1 MLRDYQI
8 NICSRVCEAFG
19 QHRSVMVQ
27 MPTGTGKTVVL
38 AELVKRSLMKDE
50 GLRILIVAHRREL
63 IEQIKATV
71 KRMGLNADNQS
82 SLINNQKINSDR
94 SSLINDQKI
103 NSSQSS
109 LINNQ
114 NINSSQSSLINNQTI
129 TVESIQTISRRIA
142 TTEFSPSLVVI
153 DEAHHA
159 LAKTYKMMWDA
170 WPNAK
175 FLGLT
180 ATPCRLNGKGFTDL
194 FDVLVQ
200 SEDIPTFIKEKWL
213 STYDFVSIKADSRT
227 QQLISSLKKRGADGD
242 YQVKEMDAVLNK
254 RPSIERLYNCVMEY
268 AHNRKGFVYAINID
282 HARSIAEYYQEQG
295 VNAVAID
302 SHTPVKERERL
313 ISSFRSGELQVLV
326 NVDIFSEGFDCPDV
340 EFIQLARPTL
350 SLAKYLQMVGRG
362 LRPSKGKKN
371 CMIIDN
377 VGLYRVFG
385 LPSQI
390 WDWKSAFEGR
400 LRMKDYQSSLFINQK
415 IESNQPSLIINQT
428 IDSEMFL
435 VVSHEQLD
443 STFEQQKK
451 DDVMAKERSK
461 LLGGVYGK
469 VTIVGRQLAELRDK
483 RGEMPTYVDLMN
495 MNWFRHWDEGKP
507 GAIRIGGV
515 EFLRIG
521 NKIISRTRTPITL
534 SYDRERITKCGFYT
548 THSSVDNRNLD
559 CLRFYKEGFEN
570 GSNTVVFL
578 HDEPQEYYWESVW
591 LWDGGLVVMGIDGC
605 YYHVDKGMPKVYL
618 GCADTEENKTRLSQA
633 VHAVI
638 AESEQRNKERKE
650 NIRRDVE
657 SLDYVKPCKI
667 GTKWG
672 LRGSDGRILCV
683 PKYRSIMEQ
692 NDYFLIEDMPLHW
705 GVMDKFGKV
714 LVEPKHDTVEITPD
728 GKAILTSVAGKH
740 TIINLK

>member
-1 MLRDYQI
+1 MLLRDYQSD
-8 NICSRVCEAFG
+8 ICSRVSDAFDK
-19 QHRSVMVQ
+19 HRSVMVQ
-27 MPTGTGKTVVL
+27 MPTGTGKTMVL
-38 AELVKRSLMKDE
+38 AELVKRLMMKDE
-50 GLRILIVAHRREL
+50 GIRILIVAHRREL

-71 KRMGLNADNQS
+71 KRMGLNADNQLS
-82 SLINNQKINSDR
+82 V
-94 SSLINDQKI
+94 
-103 NSSQSS
+103 
-109 LINNQ
+109 
-114 NINSSQSSLINNQTI
+114 INNQTI
-129 TVESIQTISRRIA
+129 IVESIQTISRRRA
-142 TTEFSPSLVVI
+142 TIEFAPSLVVI

-170 WPNAK
+170 WPDAR

-200 SEDIPTFIKEKWL
+200 SWDIPTFIKAKWL

-254 RPSIERLYNCVMEY
+254 RPSIERLYNCVMEF
-268 AHNRKGFVYAINID
+268 ARNRKGFVYAINID
-282 HARSIAEYYQEQG
+282 HARSIAEYYQSQG

-302 SHTPVKERERL
+302 SHTPVKEREQL
-313 ISSFRSGELQVLV
+313 ISSFRSGGLQVLV

-362 LRPSKGKKN
+362 LRPSKGKTN

-400 LRMKDYQSSLFINQK
+400 MKMREERLKMKDESLKSRDNHSSFIINQK
-415 IESNQPSLIINQT
+415 NDT
-428 IDSEMFL
+428 EMYL

-443 STFEQQKK
+443 ATFEQQEK
-451 DDVMAKERSK
+451 DDVMARERTK
-461 LLGGVYGK
+461 LLNGVFGK
-469 VTIVGRQLAELRDK
+469 VTIVGRQLAELREK
-483 RGEMPTYVDLMN
+483 RGEVPTYVDLMN
-495 MNWFRHWDEGKP
+495 MNWLRYLEDGKP
-507 GAIRIGGV
+507 GVIRIGGV
-515 EFLRIG
+515 DFLRLN

-534 SYDRERITKCGFYT
+534 SYNRERIAKYSFYT
-548 THSSVDNRNLD
+548 THSSVDNNNPD
-559 CLRFYKEGFEN
+559 CMFFYSKGYEN

-578 HDEPQEYYWESVW
+578 HDEPQEYYWQSSFLYVE
-591 LWDGGLVVMGIDGC
+591 GLVVMSVDGC
-605 YYHVDKGMPKVYL
+605 YYHVNKGMPKVYL
-618 GCADTEENKTRLSQA
+618 GCADTEENKNRLVQT
-633 VHAVI
+633 VHTLI
-638 AESEQRNKERKE
+638 AELERKDEERKE
-650 NIRRDVE
+650 NYRRDVE
-657 SLDYVKPCKI
+657 SLEYVEPYQV
-667 GTKWG
+667 GMKWG

-705 GVMDKFGKV
+705 GVMDKCGKV
-714 LVEPKHDTVEITPD
+714 LVEPEHDKVEITTD
-728 GKAILTSVAGKH
+728 GKAIITSITGKQ
-740 TIINLK
+740 TIINLKSPQK

>member
-1 MLRDYQI
+1 MLLRDYQSD
-8 NICSRVCEAFG
+8 ICSRVSDAFDK
-19 QHRSVMVQ
+19 HRSVMVQ
-27 MPTGTGKTVVL
+27 MPTGTGKTMVL
-38 AELVKRSLMKDE
+38 AELVKRLMMKDE
-50 GLRILIVAHRREL
+50 GIRILIVAHRREL

-71 KRMGLNADNQS
+71 KRMGLNADNQLS
-82 SLINNQKINSDR
+82 V
-94 SSLINDQKI
+94 
-103 NSSQSS
+103 
-109 LINNQ
+109 
-114 NINSSQSSLINNQTI
+114 INNQTI
-129 TVESIQTISRRIA
+129 IVESIQTISRRIA
-142 TTEFSPSLVVI
+142 TIEFAPSLVVI

-159 LAKTYKMMWDA
+159 LAKTYKMMWET
-170 WPNAK
+170 WPDAK

-200 SEDIPTFIKEKWL
+200 SWDIPTFIKEKWL

-268 AHNRKGFVYAINID
+268 AHNRKGFVYAININ
-282 HARSIAEYYQEQG
+282 HARSIAEYYQSQG

-302 SHTPVKERERL
+302 SHTPVKERERI
-313 ISSFRSGELQVLV
+313 ISSFRSGGLQVLV

-400 LRMKDYQSSLFINQK
+400 MKMREERLKMKDESLKSRDNHSSFIINQK
-415 IESNQPSLIINQT
+415 IDT
-428 IDSEMFL
+428 EMYL

-443 STFEQQKK
+443 ATFEQQEK
-451 DDVMAKERSK
+451 DDVMARERTK
-461 LLGGVYGK
+461 LLNGVFGK
-469 VTIVGRQLAELRDK
+469 VTIVGRQLAELREK

-495 MNWFRHWDEGKP
+495 MNWLRHLEDGKP
-507 GAIRIGGV
+507 GVVRIGGV
-515 EFLRIG
+515 DFLRLN

-534 SYDRERITKCGFYT
+534 SYNRERIAKYSFYT
-548 THSSVDNRNLD
+548 THSSVDNNNPD
-559 CLRFYKEGFEN
+559 CMFFYSKGYEN

-578 HDEPQEYYWESVW
+578 HDEPQEYYWQSSFLYVE
-591 LWDGGLVVMGIDGC
+591 GLVVMSVDGC
-605 YYHVDKGMPKVYL
+605 YYHVNKGMPKVYL
-618 GCADTEENKTRLSQA
+618 GCADTEENKNRLVQT
-633 VHAVI
+633 VHTLI
-638 AESEQRNKERKE
+638 AELERKDEERKE
-650 NIRRDVE
+650 NYRRDVE
-657 SLDYVKPCKI
+657 SLEYVEPYQV
-667 GTKWG
+667 GMKWG

-683 PKYRSIMEQ
+683 PKYRSIKEQ

-705 GVMDKFGKV
+705 GVMDKCGKV
-714 LVEPKHDTVEITPD
+714 LVEPKHDKVEITTD
-728 GKAILTSVAGKH
+728 GKAIITSITGKQ
-740 TIINLK
+740 TIINLKSPQK

>member
-8 NICSRVCEAFG
+8 DICSRVSEAFEH
-19 QHRSVMVQ
+19 HRSVMVQ
-27 MPTGTGKTVVL
+27 MPTGTGKTMVL
-38 AELVKRSLMKDE
+38 AELVKQLMMKDE
-50 GLRILIVAHRREL
+50 GVRILIVAHRREL
-63 IEQIKATV
+63 IEQIKATI
-71 KRMGLNADNQS
+71 KRMKMDSRN
-82 SLINNQKINSDR
+82 
-94 SSLINDQKI
+94 
-103 NSSQSS
+103 
-109 LINNQ
+109 
-114 NINSSQSSLINNQTI
+114 I

-142 TTEFSPSLVVI
+142 TIEFAPSLVVI

-170 WPNAK
+170 WPDAR

-200 SEDIPTFIKEKWL
+200 SWDIPTFIKEKWL
-213 STYDFVSIKADSRT
+213 ATYDFVSIKADSRT

-268 AHNRKGFVYAINID
+268 AHNRKGFVYAININ
-282 HARSIAEYYQEQG
+282 HARSIAEYYQSQG

-302 SHTPVKERERL
+302 SHTPVKERERI
-313 ISSFRSGELQVLV
+313 ISSFRSGGLQVLV

-362 LRPSKGKKN
+362 LRPSKGKTN

-400 LRMKDYQSSLFINQK
+400 MKMREERLKMKDESLKSRDNHSSFIINQK
-415 IESNQPSLIINQT
+415 IDT
-428 IDSEMFL
+428 EMYL

-443 STFEQQKK
+443 ATFEQQEK
-451 DDVMAKERSK
+451 DDVMARERTK
-461 LLGGVYGK
+461 LLNGVFGK
-469 VTIVGRQLAELRDK
+469 VTIVGRQLAELREK

-495 MNWFRHWDEGKP
+495 MNWLRYLEDGKP
-507 GAIRIGGV
+507 GVIRIGGV
-515 EFLRIG
+515 DFLRLN

-534 SYDRERITKCGFYT
+534 SYNRERIAKYSFYT
-548 THSSVDNRNLD
+548 THSSVDNNNPD
-559 CLRFYKEGFEN
+559 CMFFYSKGYEN

-578 HDEPQEYYWESVW
+578 HDEPQEYYWQSSFLYVE
-591 LWDGGLVVMGIDGC
+591 GLVVMSVDGC
-605 YYHVDKGMPKVYL
+605 YYHVNKGMPKVYL
-618 GCADTEENKTRLSQA
+618 GCADTEENKNRLVQT
-633 VHAVI
+633 VHTLI
-638 AESEQRNKERKE
+638 AELERKDEERKE
-650 NIRRDVE
+650 NYRRDVE
-657 SLDYVKPCKI
+657 SLEYVEPYQV
-667 GTKWG
+667 GMKWG

-683 PKYRSIMEQ
+683 PKYRSIKEQ

-705 GVMDKFGKV
+705 GVMDKCGKV
-714 LVEPKHDTVEITPD
+714 LVEPKHDKVEITTD
-728 GKAILTSVAGKH
+728 GKAIITSITGKQ
-740 TIINLK
+740 TIINLKSPQK

>member
-8 NICSRVCEAFG
+8 DICSRVSEAFEH
-19 QHRSVMVQ
+19 HRSVMVQ
-27 MPTGTGKTVVL
+27 MPTGTGKTMVL
-38 AELVKRSLMKDE
+38 AELVKQLMMKDE
-50 GLRILIVAHRREL
+50 GVRILIVAHRREL
-63 IEQIKATV
+63 IEQIKATI
-71 KRMGLNADNQS
+71 KRMKMDSRN
-82 SLINNQKINSDR
+82 
-94 SSLINDQKI
+94 
-103 NSSQSS
+103 
-109 LINNQ
+109 
-114 NINSSQSSLINNQTI
+114 I

-142 TTEFSPSLVVI
+142 TIEFAPSLVVI

-159 LAKTYKMMWDA
+159 LAKTYKMMWET
-170 WPNAK
+170 WPDAK

-200 SEDIPTFIKEKWL
+200 SWDIPTFIKEKWL

-268 AHNRKGFVYAINID
+268 AHNRKGFVYAININ
-282 HARSIAEYYQEQG
+282 HARSIAEYYQSQG
-295 VNAVAID
+295 VHAVAID
-302 SHTPVKERERL
+302 SHTPVKERERI
-313 ISSFRSGELQVLV
+313 ISSFRSGGLQVLV

-400 LRMKDYQSSLFINQK
+400 MKMREERLKSRDERLKSRDNHSSLINNQK
-415 IESNQPSLIINQT
+415 IDT
-428 IDSEMFL
+428 EMYL

-443 STFEQQKK
+443 ATFEQQEK
-451 DDVMAKERSK
+451 DDVMARERTK
-461 LLGGVYGK
+461 LLNGVFGK
-469 VTIVGRQLAELRDK
+469 VTIVGRQLAELREK
-483 RGEMPTYVDLMN
+483 RGEVPTYVDLMN
-495 MNWFRHWDEGKP
+495 MNWLRYLEDGKP
-507 GAIRIGGV
+507 GVIRIGGV
-515 EFLRIG
+515 DFLRLN

-534 SYDRERITKCGFYT
+534 SYNRERIAKYSFYT
-548 THSSVDNRNLD
+548 THSSVDNNNPD
-559 CLRFYKEGFEN
+559 CMFFYSKGYEN

-578 HDEPQEYYWESVW
+578 HDEPQEYYWQSSFLYVE
-591 LWDGGLVVMGIDGC
+591 GLVVMSVDGC
-605 YYHVDKGMPKVYL
+605 YYHVNKGMPKVYL
-618 GCADTEENKTRLSQA
+618 GCADTEENKNRLVQT
-633 VHAVI
+633 VHTLI
-638 AESEQRNKERKE
+638 AELERKDEERKE
-650 NIRRDVE
+650 NYRRDVE
-657 SLDYVKPCKI
+657 SLEYVEPYQV
-667 GTKWG
+667 GMKWG

-683 PKYRSIMEQ
+683 PKYRSIKEQ

-705 GVMDKFGKV
+705 GVMDKCGKV
-714 LVEPKHDTVEITPD
+714 LVEPKHDKVEITTD
-728 GKAILTSVAGKH
+728 GKAVITSVSGKQ
-740 TIINLK
+740 TIINLKSPQK

>member
-1 MLRDYQI
+1 MLLRDYQTD
-8 NICSRVCEAFG
+8 ICSRVSDAFDK
-19 QHRSVMVQ
+19 HRSVMVQ
-27 MPTGTGKTVVL
+27 MPTGTGKTMVL
-38 AELVKRSLMKDE
+38 AELVKRLMMKDE
-50 GLRILIVAHRREL
+50 GLKILIVAHRREL

-71 KRMGLNADNQS
+71 KRMGLNTNNHS
-82 SLINNQKINSDR
+82 SI
-94 SSLINDQKI
+94 
-103 NSSQSS
+103 
-109 LINNQ
+109 INNQ
-114 NINSSQSSLINNQTI
+114 NII
-129 TVESIQTISRRIA
+129 VESIQTISRRIA
-142 TTEFSPSLVVI
+142 TIEFAPSLVVI

-159 LAKTYKMMWDA
+159 LAKTYKMMWET
-170 WPNAK
+170 WPDVK

-200 SEDIPTFIKEKWL
+200 SWDIPTFIKEKWL

-254 RPSIERLYNCVMEY
+254 RPSIERLYECVIEY

-302 SHTPVKERERL
+302 SHTPVKEREQL

-340 EFIQLARPTL
+340 EFIQLSRPTL

-362 LRPSKGKKN
+362 LRPSKGKTN

-400 LRMKDYQSSLFINQK
+400 LRMKDDLRLRMKNESLKSRDESLKSRDNHSSLI
-415 IESNQPSLIINQT
+415 LNQT

-443 STFEQQKK
+443 ATFEQQKK
-451 DDVMAKERSK
+451 DDVMARERTK
-461 LLGGVYGK
+461 LLNGVYGK
-469 VTIVGRQLAELRDK
+469 VTIVGRQLAELREK

-495 MNWFRHWDEGKP
+495 MNWLRHLEDGKP
-507 GAIRIGGV
+507 GVVRIGGV
-515 EFLRIG
+515 DFLRLN

-534 SYDRERITKCGFYT
+534 SYNRERIAKYSFYT
-548 THSSVDNRNLD
+548 THSSVDNDNPD
-559 CLRFYKEGFEN
+559 CMFFYNSKGYEN

-578 HDEPQEYYWESVW
+578 HDEPQEYYWQSSFLYVES
-591 LWDGGLVVMGIDGC
+591 LVVMSFDGC
-605 YYHVDKGMPKVYL
+605 YYHVNKGMPKVYL
-618 GCADTEENKTRLSQA
+618 GCADTEENKNRLVQT
-633 VHAVI
+633 VHTLI
-638 AESEQRNKERKE
+638 AELERKDEERKE
-650 NIRRDVE
+650 NYRRDVE
-657 SLDYVKPCKI
+657 SLEYVEPYQV
-667 GTKWG
+667 GMKWG

-683 PKYRSIMEQ
+683 PKYRSIKEQ

-705 GVMDKFGKV
+705 GVMDKCGKV
-714 LVEPKHDTVEITPD
+714 LVEPKHDKVEITTD
-728 GKAILTSVAGKH
+728 GKAIITSITGKQ
-740 TIINLK
+740 TIINLKSPQK

>member
-8 NICSRVCEAFG
+8 DICSRVSEAFEH
-19 QHRSVMVQ
+19 HRSVMVQ
-27 MPTGTGKTVVL
+27 MPTGTGKTMVL
-38 AELVKRSLMKDE
+38 AELVKQLMMKDE
-50 GLRILIVAHRREL
+50 GVRILIVAHRREL
-63 IEQIKATV
+63 VEQIKATI
-71 KRMGLNADNQS
+71 KRMKMDSRN
-82 SLINNQKINSDR
+82 
-94 SSLINDQKI
+94 
-103 NSSQSS
+103 
-109 LINNQ
+109 
-114 NINSSQSSLINNQTI
+114 I

-142 TTEFSPSLVVI
+142 TIEFAPSLVVI

-159 LAKTYKMMWDA
+159 LAKTYKMMWET
-170 WPNAK
+170 WPDAK

-200 SEDIPTFIKEKWL
+200 SWDIPTFIKEKWL

-268 AHNRKGFVYAINID
+268 AHNRKGFVYAININ

-400 LRMKDYQSSLFINQK
+400 MKMREERLKMKDESLKSRDNHSSFIINQK
-415 IESNQPSLIINQT
+415 IDT
-428 IDSEMFL
+428 EMYL

-443 STFEQQKK
+443 ATFEQQEK
-451 DDVMAKERSK
+451 DDVMARERTK
-461 LLGGVYGK
+461 LLNGVFGK
-469 VTIVGRQLAELRDK
+469 VTIVGRQLAELREK
-483 RGEMPTYVDLMN
+483 RGEVPTYVDLMN
-495 MNWFRHWDEGKP
+495 MNWLRYLEDGKP
-507 GAIRIGGV
+507 GVIRIGGV
-515 EFLRIG
+515 DFLRLN

-534 SYDRERITKCGFYT
+534 SYNRERIAKYSFYT
-548 THSSVDNRNLD
+548 THSSVDNNNPD
-559 CLRFYKEGFEN
+559 CMFFYSKGYEN

-578 HDEPQEYYWESVW
+578 HDEPQEYYWQSSFLYVE
-591 LWDGGLVVMGIDGC
+591 GLVVMSVDGC
-605 YYHVDKGMPKVYL
+605 YYHVNKGMPKVYL
-618 GCADTEENKTRLSQA
+618 GCADTEENKNRLVQT
-633 VHAVI
+633 VHTLI
-638 AESEQRNKERKE
+638 AELERKDEERKE
-650 NIRRDVE
+650 NYRRDVE
-657 SLDYVKPCKI
+657 SLEYVEPYQV
-667 GTKWG
+667 GMKWG

-683 PKYRSIMEQ
+683 PKYRSIKEQ

-705 GVMDKFGKV
+705 GVMDKCGKV
-714 LVEPKHDTVEITPD
+714 LVEPKHDKVEITTD
-728 GKAILTSVAGKH
+728 GKAIITSITGKQ
-740 TIINLK
+740 TVINLKSPQK

>member
-8 NICSRVCEAFG
+8 DICSRVSEAFEH
-19 QHRSVMVQ
+19 HRSVMVQ
-27 MPTGTGKTVVL
+27 MPTGTGKTMVL
-38 AELVKRSLMKDE
+38 AELVKRVMMRDE
-50 GLRILIVAHRREL
+50 GLKILIVAHRREL
-63 IEQIKATV
+63 IEQIKATI
-71 KRMGLNADNQS
+71 KRMKMDSRN
-82 SLINNQKINSDR
+82 
-94 SSLINDQKI
+94 
-103 NSSQSS
+103 
-109 LINNQ
+109 
-114 NINSSQSSLINNQTI
+114 I
-129 TVESIQTISRRIA
+129 TVESIQTISRRIDA
-142 TTEFSPSLVVI
+142 LDFIPSLVVI

-159 LAKTYKMMWDA
+159 LAKTYKMMWET
-170 WPNAK
+170 WPDVK

-200 SEDIPTFIKEKWL
+200 SWDIPAFIKEKWL

-254 RPSIERLYNCVMEY
+254 RPSIERLYNCVTEF
-268 AHNRKGFVYAINID
+268 ARNRKGFVYAINID

-302 SHTPVKERERL
+302 SHTPVKERERF
-313 ISSFRSGELQVLV
+313 ISSFRSGGLQVLV

-362 LRPSKGKKN
+362 LRPSKGKTN

-400 LRMKDYQSSLFINQK
+400 LRMKDDVRLRMKDGGPRMKDNHSSF
-415 IESNQPSLIINQT
+415 IINQT

-443 STFEQQKK
+443 ATFEQQEK
-451 DDVMAKERSK
+451 DDVMARERTK
-461 LLGGVYGK
+461 LLNGVFGK
-469 VTIVGRQLAELRDK
+469 VTIVGRQLAELREK

-495 MNWFRHWDEGKP
+495 MNWLRHLEDGKP
-507 GAIRIGGV
+507 GVVRIGGV
-515 EFLRIG
+515 DFLRLN

-534 SYDRERITKCGFYT
+534 SYNRERIAKYSFYT
-548 THSSVDNRNLD
+548 THSSVDNNNPD
-559 CLRFYKEGFEN
+559 CMFFYSKGYEN

-578 HDEPQEYYWESVW
+578 HDEPQEYYWQSSFLYVE
-591 LWDGGLVVMGIDGC
+591 GLVVMSVDGC
-605 YYHVDKGMPKVYL
+605 YYHVNKGMPKVYL
-618 GCADTEENKTRLSQA
+618 GCADTEENKNRLVQT
-633 VHAVI
+633 VHTLI
-638 AESEQRNKERKE
+638 AELERKDEERKE
-650 NIRRDVE
+650 NYRRDVE
-657 SLDYVKPCKI
+657 SLEYVEPYQV
-667 GTKWG
+667 GMKWG

-683 PKYRSIMEQ
+683 PKYRSIKEQ

-705 GVMDKFGKV
+705 GVMDKCGKV
-714 LVEPKHDTVEITPD
+714 LVEPKHDKVEITTD
-728 GKAILTSVAGKH
+728 GKAIITSITGKQ
-740 TIINLK
+740 TIINLKSPQK

>member
-1 MLRDYQI
+1 MLLRDYQSD
-8 NICSRVCEAFG
+8 ICSRVSDAFDK
-19 QHRSVMVQ
+19 HRSVMVQ
-27 MPTGTGKTVVL
+27 MPTGTGKTMVL
-38 AELVKRSLMKDE
+38 AELVKRLMMKDE
-50 GLRILIVAHRREL
+50 GIRILIVAHRREL

-71 KRMGLNADNQS
+71 KRMGLNADNQLS
-82 SLINNQKINSDR
+82 V
-94 SSLINDQKI
+94 
-103 NSSQSS
+103 
-109 LINNQ
+109 
-114 NINSSQSSLINNQTI
+114 INNQTI
-129 TVESIQTISRRIA
+129 IVESIQTISRRIDA
-142 TTEFSPSLVVI
+142 LDFIPSLVVI

-159 LAKTYKMMWDA
+159 LAKTYKMMWET
-170 WPNAK
+170 WPDAK

-200 SEDIPTFIKEKWL
+200 SWDIPTFIKEKWL

-282 HARSIAEYYQEQG
+282 HARSIAEYYQSQG
-295 VNAVAID
+295 INAVAID
-302 SHTPVKERERL
+302 SHTPVKERERI
-313 ISSFRSGELQVLV
+313 ISSFRSGGLQVLV

-400 LRMKDYQSSLFINQK
+400 MKMREERLKMKDESLKSRDNHSSFIINQK
-415 IESNQPSLIINQT
+415 IDT
-428 IDSEMFL
+428 EMYL

-443 STFEQQKK
+443 ATFEQQEK
-451 DDVMAKERSK
+451 DDVMARERTK
-461 LLGGVYGK
+461 LLNGVFGK
-469 VTIVGRQLAELRDK
+469 VTIVGRQLAELREK
-483 RGEMPTYVDLMN
+483 RGEVPTYVDLMN
-495 MNWFRHWDEGKP
+495 MNWLRYLEDGKP
-507 GAIRIGGV
+507 GVIRIGGV
-515 EFLRIG
+515 DFLRLN

-534 SYDRERITKCGFYT
+534 SYNRERIAKYSFYT
-548 THSSVDNRNLD
+548 THSSVDNNNPD
-559 CLRFYKEGFEN
+559 CMFFYSKGYEN

-578 HDEPQEYYWESVW
+578 HDEPQEYYWQSSFLYVE
-591 LWDGGLVVMGIDGC
+591 GLVVMSVDGC
-605 YYHVDKGMPKVYL
+605 YYHVNKGMPKVYL
-618 GCADTEENKTRLSQA
+618 GCADTEENKNRLVQT
-633 VHAVI
+633 VHTLI
-638 AESEQRNKERKE
+638 AELERKDEERKE
-650 NIRRDVE
+650 NYRRDVE
-657 SLDYVKPCKI
+657 SLEFVEPYQV
-667 GTKWG
+667 GMKWG

-683 PKYRSIMEQ
+683 PKYRSIKEQ

-705 GVMDKFGKV
+705 GVMDKCGKV
-714 LVEPKHDTVEITPD
+714 LVEPKHDKVEITTD
-728 GKAILTSVAGKH
+728 GKAIITSITGKQ
-740 TIINLK
+740 TIINLKSPQK

>member
-1 MLRDYQI
+1 MLLRDYQSD
-8 NICSRVCEAFG
+8 ICSRVSDAFDK
-19 QHRSVMVQ
+19 HRSVMVQ
-27 MPTGTGKTVVL
+27 MPTGTGKTMVL
-38 AELVKRSLMKDE
+38 AELVKRLMMRDE
-50 GLRILIVAHRREL
+50 GIRILIVAHRREL

-71 KRMGLNADNQS
+71 KRMGLNADNQLS
-82 SLINNQKINSDR
+82 V
-94 SSLINDQKI
+94 
-103 NSSQSS
+103 
-109 LINNQ
+109 
-114 NINSSQSSLINNQTI
+114 INNQTI
-129 TVESIQTISRRIA
+129 IVESIQTISRRIA
-142 TTEFSPSLVVI
+142 TIEFAPSLVVI

-170 WPNAK
+170 WPDAR

-200 SEDIPTFIKEKWL
+200 SWDIPTFIKEKWL

-268 AHNRKGFVYAINID
+268 AHNRKGFVYAININ
-282 HARSIAEYYQEQG
+282 HARSIAEYYQSQG
-295 VNAVAID
+295 VHAVAID
-302 SHTPVKERERL
+302 SHTPVKERERI
-313 ISSFRSGELQVLV
+313 ISSFRSGGLQVLV

-400 LRMKDYQSSLFINQK
+400 MKMREERLKMKDESLKSRDNHSSFIINQK
-415 IESNQPSLIINQT
+415 IDT
-428 IDSEMFL
+428 EMYL

-443 STFEQQKK
+443 ATFEQQEK
-451 DDVMAKERSK
+451 DDVMARERTK
-461 LLGGVYGK
+461 LLNGVFGK
-469 VTIVGRQLAELRDK
+469 VTIVGRQLAELREK
-483 RGEMPTYVDLMN
+483 RGEVPTYVDLMN
-495 MNWFRHWDEGKP
+495 MNWLRYLEDGKP
-507 GAIRIGGV
+507 GVIRIGGV
-515 EFLRIG
+515 DFLRLN

-534 SYDRERITKCGFYT
+534 SYNRERIAKYSFYT
-548 THSSVDNRNLD
+548 THSSVDNNNPD
-559 CLRFYKEGFEN
+559 CMFFYSKGYEN

-578 HDEPQEYYWESVW
+578 HDEPQEYYWQSSFLYVE
-591 LWDGGLVVMGIDGC
+591 GLVVMSVDGC
-605 YYHVDKGMPKVYL
+605 YYHVNKGMPKVYL
-618 GCADTEENKTRLSQA
+618 GCADTEENKNRLVQT
-633 VHAVI
+633 VHTLI
-638 AESEQRNKERKE
+638 AELERKDEERKE
-650 NIRRDVE
+650 NYRRDVE
-657 SLDYVKPCKI
+657 SLEYVEPYQV
-667 GTKWG
+667 GMKWG

-683 PKYRSIMEQ
+683 PKYRSIKEQ

-705 GVMDKFGKV
+705 GVMDKCGKV
-714 LVEPKHDTVEITPD
+714 LVEPKHDKVEITTD
-728 GKAILTSVAGKH
+728 GKAIITSITGKQ
-740 TIINLK
+740 TIINLKSPQK